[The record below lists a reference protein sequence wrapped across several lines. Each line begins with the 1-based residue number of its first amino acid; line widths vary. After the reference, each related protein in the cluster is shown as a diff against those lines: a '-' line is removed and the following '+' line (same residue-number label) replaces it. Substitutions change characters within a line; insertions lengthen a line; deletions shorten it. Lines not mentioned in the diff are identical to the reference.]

1 MTYNFYRVVCVFL
14 TAYDQGRYKKFSKF
28 FVSDKAHYINE
39 MILISKLDD

>member
-1 MTYNFYRVVCVFL
+1 MTYIFYRVVCVFL

-39 MILISKLDD
+39 MILIS